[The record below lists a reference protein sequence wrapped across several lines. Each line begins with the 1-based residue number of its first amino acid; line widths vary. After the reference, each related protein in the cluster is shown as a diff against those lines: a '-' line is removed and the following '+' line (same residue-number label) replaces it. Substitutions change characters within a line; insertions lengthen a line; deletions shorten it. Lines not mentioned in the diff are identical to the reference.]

1 MNAARTSPRQ
11 KREDTLRSTRR
22 KLILDAAREI
32 FESEGLERAT
42 MREIALRAG
51 CTTGAIYPLFKS
63 KEEIY
68 ATLLA
73 ASLDDLGKCVTTA
86 MDAAT
91 PGWRALEAGI
101 RAFAEYYAERRGELA
116 LGLYLYN
123 GFGRQGLSSDLNKD
137 LNHRLSVVLGRFAA
151 AYERI
156 NVPVKNDPRAMT
168 STLFS
173 FLIGALMLHH
183 TGRLKPMQNT
193 IDELV
198 ETQIATVR
206 NALGGA
212 DRRDH
217 S

>member
-1 MNAARTSPRQ
+1 MTAIQTSPRQ
-11 KREDTLRSTRR
+11 TREDTLRATRR
-22 KLILDAAREI
+22 GLILDAAMTI

-68 ATLLA
+68 AALLA
-73 ASLDDLGKCVTTA
+73 TSLDDLGAWVTDA
-86 MDAAT
+86 MDAVS

-123 GFGRQGLSSDLNKD
+123 GFGRHGLSDDLNRD
-137 LNHRLSVVLGRFAA
+137 LNQRLSIVLNRFAA
-151 AYERI
+151 AYESI
-156 NVPVKNDPRAMT
+156 NVPDKSDPRAMT
-168 STLFS
+168 TTLFS

-183 TGRLKPMQNT
+183 TGRLKLMKNT
-193 IDELV
+193 IDDLV
-198 ETQIATVR
+198 KTQLNTVR
-206 NALGGA
+206 AALVVA
-212 DRRDH
+212 DRRGR